1 MQVKGK
7 KSQDDKGCTVTAR
20 TKVKVDA
27 PNVRVQR
34 QTSNKY
40 HVHGQEEESKDIY
53 LESACQCKNSKHV
66 QMREK
71 DWIRHSTNVPLK
83 PSDYFK
89 KTPNNQSSTA
99 KIPPFPVTGH
109 IH

>member
-40 HVHGQEEESKDIY
+40 HVHGQEEERILPGKCMPMQKFQ
-53 LESACQCKNSKHV
+53 ACADERKGL
-66 QMREK
+66 
-71 DWIRHSTNVPLK
+71 D
-83 PSDYFK
+83 
-89 KTPNNQSSTA
+89 
-99 KIPPFPVTGH
+99 
-109 IH
+109 